1 MILVQ
6 SLVTVH
12 SISSALKAAL
22 SLAMVKF
29 TEPYKNC
36 LLHITFDEHVAQTAT
51 GSIYRLPMTGKAQ
64 VMLRLFCK
72 TYKPESNSP
81 LLAGGFTCVH

>member
-12 SISSALKAAL
+12 SFSSALKATL
-22 SLAMVKF
+22 SLTVVKF

-36 LLHITFDEHVAQTAT
+36 LPHITFDEHVIQKAT
-51 GSIYRLPMTGKAQ
+51 GSIYSIYSIYLFPAHVRESTGNDQPA
-64 VMLRLFCK
+64 L
-72 TYKPESNSP
+72 
-81 LLAGGFTCVH
+81 